1 MLKNLSIVK
10 RVYLMVMFVTALLL
24 TVCAMSIW
32 QGKHLIAQ
40 LEQISAYQMADMQ
53 TNASS
58 LSLVSDIKN
67 KVLSIPGAGEEQLVK
82 LKQELKSSVQTLRE
96 AAAQT
101 QSTGYIGSGLSDD
114 LNQLFTNM
122 DNSLAR
128 SEELEKDQHRYQSAI
143 NRVKRTIYTL
153 AATTDDMNTSMVA
166 ENYSGQIDSLTFNTD
181 RALLSNDI
189 NVVEQLI
196 GKNRSLAASI
206 RQQGN
211 QLDERSR
218 QFSKRDLALVEKV
231 IFSATDEQ
239 GVVSKHLIALENQR
253 AIHVK
258 AQMISEKL
266 HLLETN
272 LELAKQQLLDQVN
285 MQVSASQEKQSQHQ
299 LQLVLFVTIMGGV
312 GVVFIVTLSRELKRS
327 LKSLISAIEK
337 MANKQLTF
345 AVDEKLTGE
354 FAQLAEHLEI
364 LRLSQLSIVDTLQ
377 LSAKEMG
384 ETTTKNAEYTSAIT
398 DSMAVQAETS
408 ALVVK
413 HTNELQCL
421 IENIAVQSESG
432 AQQSDVAT
440 EEVLKSYQN
449 VSQNI
454 VRHNELD
461 ERLRLAVE
469 VIHRL
474 QQRAMQ
480 ITKAMTFIEEVAQQT
495 NLLALN
501 AAIES
506 ARAGE
511 HGRGFAVVSDEV
523 RNLAERTS
531 KTVDEIHGVVD
542 ALNLDVDK
550 AVCEIESCSRDMK
563 VSMESATNTSES
575 VTKVKICLEQT
586 NRIAQSISTATI
598 KQRQLANYIVEQ
610 LAVVEKHS
618 QNNHKKVKNL
628 AQLGTQLKLTS
639 EKQNNIVTQ
648 FFICDEN

>member
-1 MLKNLSIVK
+1 MLRNLSIVK
-10 RVYLMVMFVTALLL
+10 RVYLMVMFVTVLLL

-32 QGKHLIAQ
+32 QGRHLIAQ
-40 LEQISAYQMADMQ
+40 LEHISAYQMADMQ

-67 KVLSIPGAGEEQLVK
+67 NVLSIPSAGEQQLVK
-82 LKQELKSSVQTLRE
+82 LKQELESSIQTLHE
-96 AAAQT
+96 TAAQT
-101 QSTGYIGSGLSDD
+101 RSTSYIGNGLNED
-114 LNQLFTNM
+114 LNELLTSTEQ
-122 DNSLAR
+122 SLAR
-128 SEELEKDQHRYQSAI
+128 SDELEKDHHKYQSAI
-143 NRVKRTIYTL
+143 SRLKRTIYTL

-189 NVVEQLI
+189 TVVQQLI

-206 RQQGN
+206 HQQGS
-211 QLDERSR
+211 QLDERSH

-231 IFSATDEQ
+231 LSSAIDER
-239 GVVSKHLIALENQR
+239 GVVNKHLIALENQR

-266 HLLETN
+266 HLLKTN
-272 LELAKQQLLDQVN
+272 LELAKQQLLEQVN
-285 MQVSASQEKQSQHQ
+285 MQVVASQEKQSQHQ
-299 LQLVLFVTIMGGV
+299 LQLVLFVSILGSV

-327 LKSLISAIEK
+327 LKSLISALEK

-345 AVDEKLTGE
+345 PVDKKLTGE

-377 LSAKEMG
+377 LSAKKMG
-384 ETTTKNAEYTSAIT
+384 ETTTKNSEYTSSIT
-398 DSMAVQAETS
+398 DSMAVQAEKS

-413 HTNELQCL
+413 HTNELQSL
-421 IENIAVQSESG
+421 IENIAMQSESG

-440 EEVLKSYQN
+440 EEVLKSDQS

-454 VRHNELD
+454 LRHNELD
-461 ERLRLAVE
+461 EKLRLAVE

-474 QQRAMQ
+474 QQRALQ

-523 RNLAERTS
+523 RSLAERTS

-563 VSMESATNTSES
+563 VSMESATKTSES

-610 LAVVEKHS
+610 LVLVEKHS
-618 QNNHKKVKNL
+618 LNNHKKVENL

-648 FFICDEN
+648 FFIREGN

>member
-1 MLKNLSIVK
+1 
-10 RVYLMVMFVTALLL
+10 
-24 TVCAMSIW
+24 
-32 QGKHLIAQ
+32 
-40 LEQISAYQMADMQ
+40 
-53 TNASS
+53 
-58 LSLVSDIKN
+58 
-67 KVLSIPGAGEEQLVK
+67 
-82 LKQELKSSVQTLRE
+82 
-96 AAAQT
+96 
-101 QSTGYIGSGLSDD
+101 
-114 LNQLFTNM
+114 
-122 DNSLAR
+122 
-128 SEELEKDQHRYQSAI
+128 
-143 NRVKRTIYTL
+143 
-153 AATTDDMNTSMVA
+153 
-166 ENYSGQIDSLTFNTD
+166 
-181 RALLSNDI
+181 
-189 NVVEQLI
+189 
-196 GKNRSLAASI
+196 
-206 RQQGN
+206 
-211 QLDERSR
+211 
-218 QFSKRDLALVEKV
+218 
-231 IFSATDEQ
+231 
-239 GVVSKHLIALENQR
+239 
-253 AIHVK
+253 
-258 AQMISEKL
+258 
-266 HLLETN
+266 
-272 LELAKQQLLDQVN
+272 
-285 MQVSASQEKQSQHQ
+285 
-299 LQLVLFVTIMGGV
+299 
-312 GVVFIVTLSRELKRS
+312 
-327 LKSLISAIEK
+327 
-337 MANKQLTF
+337 
-345 AVDEKLTGE
+345 
-354 FAQLAEHLEI
+354 
-364 LRLSQLSIVDTLQ
+364 
-377 LSAKEMG
+377 
-384 ETTTKNAEYTSAIT
+384 
-398 DSMAVQAETS
+398 MAVQAETS